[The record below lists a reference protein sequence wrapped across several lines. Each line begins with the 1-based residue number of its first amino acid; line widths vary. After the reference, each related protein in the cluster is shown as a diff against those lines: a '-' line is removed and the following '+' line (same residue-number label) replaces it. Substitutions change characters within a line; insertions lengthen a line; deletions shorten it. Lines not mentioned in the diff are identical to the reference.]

1 MKMRITLFNKDI
13 IITKNWKKDLAVKS
27 LYYRQEIVLV
37 AVGFIVGFIV
47 GVII

>member
-1 MKMRITLFNKDI
+1 MRITLFNKDI
-13 IITKNWKKDLAVKS
+13 IITKNWKKDLAIKS

-37 AVGFIVGFIV
+37 VAGFIVGFVV

>member
-1 MKMRITLFNKDI
+1 MRITLFNKDI

-27 LYYRQEIVLV
+27 LYYRQEIVLT